1 LATGLD
7 EFGKS
12 VSASKMI
19 TQISARLGS
28 DRLSEIDKA
37 RLIVLSVIALEMS
50 EKDRKA
56 MTNDLDVKY

>member
-1 LATGLD
+1 
-7 EFGKS
+7 
-12 VSASKMI
+12 MI